1 MIGMAVVLVGTS
13 AVTFTYA
20 SDKGAMMPQQSF
32 SQEFGQR
39 DGFGQSDGN
48 NPLEGFG
55 SDNSQN
61 GAQQNTPPSM
71 NGSGQNGNTQQTPPS
86 DNQQSSDNQ
95 NAPQAPP
102 SDSQQSSDNQNA
114 PQTPPSDNQKSD
126 DSKTTENATPNE
138 KDTATRNEDLNV
150 TNTAKMMPQQRGSHG
165 DVISVLCY
173 LFGGLQ
179 IGIIVL
185 ILLYLAFSEFN
196 KMSFN
201 QTLSKFK
208 K

>member
-1 MIGMAVVLVGTS
+1 MKEMKKSIKNFIMIGMAVVLVGTS

-39 DGFGQSDGN
+39 DGFGQSGGN

-71 NGSGQNGNTQQTPPS
+71 NGSGQNGNTQQSPPS

-95 NAPQAPP
+95 NAPQTPP
-102 SDSQQSSDNQNA
+102 SDSQQN
-114 PQTPPSDNQKSD
+114 D

-138 KDTATRNEDLNV
+138 KDTATSNEDLTV
-150 TNTAKMMPQQRGSHG
+150 TNTAKMMPQQRGGHG